1 MPANM
6 PANGMKIHARQWNSS
21 IVVTLG
27 GSNVTNSASGVY
39 NITNSASGGGVV
51 ATLQSRSHNQSLNLV
66 LCLENCWLKARKCDS
81 SYRLSVTFTFSAFY
95 YQELFNRL

>member
-1 MPANM
+1 MLQTLLV
-6 PANGMKIHARQWNSS
+6 GG
-21 IVVTLG
+21 VVATLQTLL
-27 GSNVTNSASGVY
+27 V
-39 NITNSASGGGVV
+39 GGGGMV

-95 YQELFNRL
+95 YQELFNHL